1 MKSYVGTN
9 EPSVV
14 FLHSSNE
21 MYGADK
27 ILLDV
32 LQSLPASARKRTEVW
47 LPDDIPS
54 SDRQLSGRLQELGV
68 SNRVAALPVL
78 RRRYLTV
85 RGAFPLIS
93 RVWRT
98 YRDLK
103 RAKPDVAYCT
113 TSAMV
118 FCLPIAKLAR
128 VKRVVLHLQEIWA
141 PREATVLGLA
151 AEFADKI
158 VCISRAARE
167 SLPKRLHQ
175 RSRLLLNAHRPS
187 ASPLV
192 PLETLR
198 GPLRF
203 LIASRWNGWKG
214 HFSLLSAWNQDTC
227 PGELIILGGPPSMG
241 TGVDVEALVRNLRHS
256 SSVSVIGEVNDIAG
270 YIDQADFLVLPS
282 DRPEPFGLVL
292 VEAFARG
299 RPVIASR
306 AGGVVDI
313 VRDGHNG
320 LLFEMGDELEL
331 RRLLNNVDR
340 ASAAALGNQAKL
352 DFEDKF
358 SIESF
363 ELRLRELW
371 PEIVEE
377 R

>member
-1 MKSYVGTN
+1 
-9 EPSVV
+9 
-14 FLHSSNE
+14 
-21 MYGADK
+21 
-27 ILLDV
+27 
-32 LQSLPASARKRTEVW
+32 
-47 LPDDIPS
+47 
-54 SDRQLSGRLQELGV
+54 
-68 SNRVAALPVL
+68 
-78 RRRYLTV
+78 
-85 RGAFPLIS
+85 
-93 RVWRT
+93 
-98 YRDLK
+98 
-103 RAKPDVAYCT
+103 
-113 TSAMV
+113 
-118 FCLPIAKLAR
+118 
-128 VKRVVLHLQEIWA
+128 
-141 PREATVLGLA
+141 
-151 AEFADKI
+151 
-158 VCISRAARE
+158 
-167 SLPKRLHQ
+167 
-175 RSRLLLNAHRPS
+175 
-187 ASPLV
+187 
-192 PLETLR
+192 
-198 GPLRF
+198 
-203 LIASRWNGWKG
+203 
-214 HFSLLSAWNQDTC
+214 
-227 PGELIILGGPPSMG
+227 MG